1 MWAVITSL
9 RVQSRAVLD
18 RWASVERTRTP
29 ATTSYVSLQLA
40 VNAGSERALARN
52 LSMGR
57 MTAMTFP
64 PGLDLPRH
72 QHPDA
77 TVAVIL
83 HGGFLGRYGEVDR
96 ECGPMTVLV
105 EPAGALH
112 SNLFGDAATTILTLS
127 LAPPSS
133 PALASVARSARFTRD
148 AFAAALAHQAD
159 TELRRPDELTPLAV
173 EALGLEL
180 ITRLART
187 PVDGGVPAW
196 LGRARDLLHERF
208 ADALRLADVASAVGV
223 EPDRLARAFRRVYHE
238 PVATY
243 VRRLRVN
250 AAADLLV
257 AGPDP
262 SIAAIA
268 AEVGFADQSHLTRS
282 FLRMLGTTPARYREA
297 HRLQ

>member
-1 MWAVITSL
+1 M
-9 RVQSRAVLD
+9 
-18 RWASVERTRTP
+18 
-29 ATTSYVSLQLA
+29 SLQLA

-52 LSMGR
+52 LSVGR

-64 PGLDLPRH
+64 PGLELPRH

-83 HGGFLGRYGEVDR
+83 RGGFLGRYGEVDR

-105 EPAGALH
+105 EPAGASH
-112 SNLFGDAATTILTLS
+112 ANRFGEKATTILTLS
-127 LAPPSS
+127 LAPSSS
-133 PALASVARSARFTRD
+133 PALESVARSPRYSRD
-148 AFAAALAHQAD
+148 AFAASLAHQAD

-180 ITRLART
+180 VTRLART

-196 LGRARDLLHERF
+196 LGQARDVLHERF
-208 ADALRLADVASAVGV
+208 AEALRLADVASAVGV
-223 EPDRLARAFRRVYHE
+223 EPDRLARGFRRVYHE
-238 PVATY
+238 PVASY

-282 FLRMLGTTPARYREA
+282 FLRTLGTTPARYREA
-297 HRLQ
+297 HRPH